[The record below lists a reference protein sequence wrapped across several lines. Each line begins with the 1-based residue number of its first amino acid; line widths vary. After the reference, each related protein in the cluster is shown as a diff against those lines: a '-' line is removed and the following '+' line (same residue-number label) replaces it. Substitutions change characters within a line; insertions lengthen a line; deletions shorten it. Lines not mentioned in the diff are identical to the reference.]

1 MKPNVYPVFSSPI
14 TVFTVEEDY
23 SELQNLKLN
32 YSYDKSKEI
41 GSSKSYSTKNKY
53 VLENFPEVKKIFTKY
68 FLYFKNSILGLET
81 TEFRM
86 TTSWGTK
93 TGKNGFS
100 QFHNHKNS
108 VYSAV
113 FYYDDINSGNLKF
126 LSPTINL
133 ETVRLNETPNTNFLH
148 SKTFY
153 IEPQKSLLV
162 IFPSY
167 LMHRVCENKSSNTR
181 YSLAMNFFP
190 TGIIGDGD
198 SSIVL

>member
-14 TVFTVEEDY
+14 TVFMIEENY
-23 SELQNLKLN
+23 SELQSLKLN
-32 YSYDKSKEI
+32 YRYDKTNEV
-41 GSSKSYSTKNKY
+41 GSSKSYSTNDKY
-53 VLENFPEVKKIFTKY
+53 VLEKFPEIKKIFCKY
-68 FLYFKNSILGLET
+68 FSDFKNSILGLET

-93 TGKNGFS
+93 TDKNGFC

-113 FYYDDINSGNLKF
+113 FYYDDINSGNLEF

-133 ETVRLNETPNTNFLH
+133 ETIQLDQSSSTNFLF

-153 IEPQKSLLV
+153 IEPQKGLFV

-167 LMHRVCENKSSNTR
+167 LMHRVCENKSSSTR

-190 TGIIGDGD
+190 IGNIGDGD
-198 SSIVL
+198 SSIVF

>member
-14 TVFTVEEDY
+14 TVFMVEEDY
-23 SELQNLKLN
+23 SELQNLKVKYRYN
-32 YSYDKSKEI
+32 KSREV
-41 GSSKSYSTKNKY
+41 GSSKSYSTSDKY
-53 VLENFPEVKKIFTKY
+53 VLESFPEIKKIFTKY
-68 FLYFKNSILGLET
+68 FSDFKNSILGLET

-93 TGKNGFS
+93 TDKNGFC

-113 FYYDDINSGNLKF
+113 FYYDDINSGNLEF

-133 ETVRLNETPNTNFLH
+133 ETVQLNQSSSTNFLF

-153 IEPQKSLLV
+153 VEPQKGLLV

-190 TGIIGDGD
+190 TGMIGDGD
-198 SSIVL
+198 SSIIF